1 MRDNLVG
8 AVGRLVV
15 FVVVCAL
22 GFFAMLLI
30 FAGLRFQDEQTYRAM
45 FTDVSG
51 LAQDDFVRIGG
62 VEVGK
67 VKKVSIESNSMVLVE
82 FSADNSVTLTEG
94 TRAAIRWADVFGG
107 RYLSLEDGAGELRR
121 LNPGATI
128 PTDRTLP
135 ALDLDSLIGGFR
147 PLFRALDPEQV
158 NALSGQLIA
167 AFQGQGATV
176 KSLLT
181 QTAAVTSTLA
191 DRDELIGQVV
201 TNLNVVLGSLGDQST
216 QLDQA
221 VTSLSE
227 LVQGLA
233 DRKSDIS
240 NAVAYTNAAAG
251 TVADL
256 LRQARAPAK
265 KVVTETDRTGATVL
279 GDHEYL
285 DNFLNTL
292 PDAYQILSRQTVY
305 GDFINFYLCDL
316 VFKFNG
322 KGGQPVYV
330 KIAGQSS
337 GRCEPR

>member
-8 AVGRLVV
+8 AVGRLVI

-22 GFFAMLLI
+22 GFFAMMLI
-30 FAGLRFQDEQTYRAM
+30 FAGLRFQSEKNYWAM

-51 LAQDDFVRIGG
+51 LAQGDFVRIAG

-67 VKKVSIESNSMVLVE
+67 VKKVSIESNSIVSVE
-82 FSADNSVTLTEG
+82 FSAGDSVALTEG

-107 RYLSLEDGAGELRR
+107 RYLSLEDGEGGLKR
-121 LNPGATI
+121 LNPGETI

-167 AFQGQGATV
+167 AFQGQGTTV
-176 KSLLT
+176 NSFLA

-201 TNLNVVLGSLGDQST
+201 ANLNVVLGSLGGQNS
-216 QLDQA
+216 QLDKA
-221 VTSLSE
+221 VTSLSD
-227 LVQGLA
+227 LVEGLA
-233 DRKSDIS
+233 DRKTDIS

-251 TVADL
+251 SVADL
-256 LRQARAPAK
+256 LQQARPPAK
-265 KVVTETDRTGATVL
+265 KVIAETDRTAGTVL
-279 GDHEYL
+279 ADHEYF
-285 DNFLNTL
+285 DNFLKTL
-292 PDAYQILSRQTVY
+292 PDAYQILSRQAIY
-305 GDFINFYLCDL
+305 GDFIGFYLCDL

-322 KGGQPVYV
+322 KGGQPVFV
-330 KIAGQSS
+330 KIAGQTS
-337 GRCEPR
+337 GRCAPR

>member
-1 MRDNLVG
+1 VRGNLAD
-8 AVGRLVV
+8 AVWRLAIFVAV
-15 FVVVCAL
+15 CVLGFVVM
-22 GFFAMLLI
+22 MLVFGQSRI
-30 FAGLRFQDEQTYRAM
+30 QSEQLYRAE

-51 LAQDDFVRIGG
+51 LAQDDFVRIAG

-67 VKKVSIESNSMVLVE
+67 VKKISIEPSSIVSVE
-82 FSADNSVTLTEG
+82 FSADHSVTLTEG
-94 TRAAIRWADVFGG
+94 TRAAVRWADVFGG
-107 RYLSLEDGAGELRR
+107 RYLSLEEGSGGLKR
-121 LNPGATI
+121 LNQGEAI

-158 NALSGQLIA
+158 NALSAQLIA
-167 AFQGQGATV
+167 AFQGQGTTV
-176 KSLLT
+176 NSFLA

-191 DRDELIGQVV
+191 DRDELIGQVI
-201 TNLNVVLGSLGDQST
+201 TNLNVVLGSLGDQTT
-216 QLDQA
+216 QLDKA

-233 DRKSDIS
+233 DRKTDIS

-256 LRQARAPAK
+256 LQQARPPAQ
-265 KVVTETDRTGATVL
+265 KVVTETDRAAGIVL
-279 GDHEYL
+279 GDHEYF
-285 DNFLNTL
+285 DDFLKTL
-292 PDAYQILSRQTVY
+292 PDAYQILGRQGIY
-305 GDFINFYLCDL
+305 GDFLTFYLCDL

-330 KIAGQSS
+330 KIAGQST
-337 GRCEPR
+337 GRCAPR